1 MIALILA
8 LFALRLHLAGLV
20 PTPPPPPVPVPA
32 VVVAPTSG
40 RAHGA
45 SRGPSGTSRAG
56 RPSGGAAIPLPQPPA
71 APVTVPPAAPVP
83 APGPDSPVCDAGQS
97 PAVDG
102 CAQGQLPEETLGR
115 AYG

>member
-56 RPSGGAAIPLPQPPA
+56 RPSGGAVVPLPQPDPTS
-71 APVTVPPAAPVP
+71 APTTVP
-83 APGPDSPVCDAGQS
+83 APGPDSPVCDPGQS
-97 PAVDG
+97 PSVDG
-102 CAQGQLPEETLGR
+102 CAQGQLPEETTGR